1 MRQAVLERHNKN
13 TQSPSSR
20 TRTQRGWAELSDA
33 EMSQTLGP
41 LLDIQ
46 KPRSPHH
53 VIVDTLSC
61 SAIFH
66 KVCGDHHT
74 VTGIPNR
81 GEQKN
86 IPSVSCKSPL
96 CSDDKHPTLDTLDAI
111 AIHGGFGDGQLGVR
125 GHGIGP
131 VVAIVK
137 FFSVSTPT
145 KPFSSQWYKFAVII
159 FRVPSYLV
167 TRSTWKEQ
175 ISIFTWCVAFIETSI
190 LGCEGVDNVQCEMAR

>member
-137 FFSVSTPT
+137 FFPCPRRQNHSHRNGTNSQSSSSVFPRTWSRVRLGRSRSA
-145 KPFSSQWYKFAVII
+145 SSPGAS
-159 FRVPSYLV
+159 PS
-167 TRSTWKEQ
+167 
-175 ISIFTWCVAFIETSI
+175 
-190 LGCEGVDNVQCEMAR
+190 

>member
-137 FFSVSTPT
+137 FF
-145 KPFSSQWYKFAVII
+145 
-159 FRVPSYLV
+159 RVHADKTILIAMVQIRSHHLPCSLV
-167 TRSTWKEQ
+167 LGH
-175 ISIFTWCVAFIETSI
+175 AFD
-190 LGCEGVDNVQCEMAR
+190 LEGADQHLHLVRRLHRNVHPRL